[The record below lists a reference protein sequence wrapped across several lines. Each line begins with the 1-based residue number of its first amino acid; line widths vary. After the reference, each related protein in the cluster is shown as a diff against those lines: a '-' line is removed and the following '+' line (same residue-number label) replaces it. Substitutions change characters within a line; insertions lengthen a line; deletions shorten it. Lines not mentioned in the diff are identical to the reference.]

1 MSRLRR
7 RLTAWREAVDDGP
20 RPRTVAAIIVGA
32 MIGFTPLF
40 GLHLLICIVAARL
53 LRLNVLI
60 TYGVANISIPPLIP
74 LLGFVSIQAGSMI
87 LEGHWLELNRAAIAG
102 RPISDVAQEFFL
114 HWLVGGPIVGA
125 VFGMLLVG
133 ALLLACRVPGLWLGQ
148 PRVFATRRS
157 SARRALRAAVER
169 YRGLPPWHS
178 WHAAFKAELDPA
190 PAALAALVRPGEFV
204 QDIGSGLGLLPVTV
218 ALMGEGRSAVG
229 FDHDP
234 RRVAAATH
242 AARGLPCSIVQGDA
256 TVMPLQRSDVVA
268 IVDVLHYLNSD
279 ERHALIER
287 AAAAL
292 SPGGRLLIREA
303 DSSRRGLAR
312 MTRGIERVVVAC
324 GWTKA
329 PRVLP
334 VTAAEIRS
342 ALGAAGLAVHAI
354 NLSMRG
360 LPGNMLFIGVRR
372 RVS

>member
-1 MSRLRR
+1 MSRSRR
-7 RLTAWREAVDDGP
+7 RLAAWREALDEGP
-20 RPRTVAAIIVGA
+20 KPRRVVAIIVGA

-40 GLHLLICIVAARL
+40 GLHLLICVVAARL

-60 TYGVANISIPPLIP
+60 TYGVANISIPPLVP

-87 LEGHWLELNRAAIAG
+87 LEGHWLELNRAALAG

-114 HWLVGGPIVGA
+114 HWLVGGPLVGA
-125 VFGMLLVG
+125 LFGMLLAG
-133 ALLLACRVPGLWLGQ
+133 ILLVACRVPWLCLGQ
-148 PRVFATRRS
+148 PRVIATRRS

-190 PAALAALVRPGEFV
+190 PAALAALVRPNEFV
-204 QDIGSGLGLLPVTV
+204 QDVGTGLGLLPVTV
-218 ALMGEGRSAVG
+218 ALMGRGRSAVG

-234 RRVAAATH
+234 RRVAAAIH

-256 TVMPLQRSDVVA
+256 TTTPLERADVIA
-268 IVDVLHYLNSD
+268 IVDVLHYLNPD

-312 MTRGIERVVVAC
+312 LTRGIERVVVAC

-334 VTAAEIRS
+334 VTGGEIR
-342 ALGAAGLAVHAI
+342 AAFRAAGLGVHSI
-354 NLSMRG
+354 DLSMRG

-372 RVS
+372 KAS